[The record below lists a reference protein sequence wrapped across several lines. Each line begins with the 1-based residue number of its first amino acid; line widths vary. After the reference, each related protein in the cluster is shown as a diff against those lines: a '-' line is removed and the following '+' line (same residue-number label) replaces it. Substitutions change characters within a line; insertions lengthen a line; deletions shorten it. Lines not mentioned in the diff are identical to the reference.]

1 MKEVLGMQD
10 PKATHPPHRT
20 HPRHLSRLISVTFEN
35 LVVRTIHKPQR
46 GAKDHPSKYRSA
58 FGRMKKNETDKKQ
71 NIPPTHQQAERGYLP
86 GNQDIIVV
94 VDTVLQ
100 YRKQAPLLCCKRF
113 CPVQFIGT
121 FDTVVVKGE
130 R

>member
-71 NIPPTHQQAERGYLP
+71 NIPTHQQAERGYLP